1 MEQKEI
7 INFVLGRMS
16 AIENKTQTAYDAI
29 QEAQTSLNDAR
40 LRLEELDSQ
49 RAQVFIV
56 CNALLGEKV
65 KTEMQNRV
73 IDQIAAANRGM
84 SYDNRAFRE
93 TMDKIN
99 AE

>member
-1 MEQKEI
+1 MEQKEVVRFI
-7 INFVLGRMS
+7 LGRMS
-16 AIENKTQTAYDAI
+16 VIEVKTQTAYDAVR
-29 QEAQTSLNDAR
+29 EAQRSLNEAL
-40 LRLEELDSQ
+40 LRLDELDSQ
-49 RAQVFIV
+49 RAQVFVV

-65 KTEMQNRV
+65 QVAEQHRV

-84 SYDNRAFRE
+84 SYDNKAFRE